1 MECRSREGFFFPV
14 ECRFREGFFSSWNVD
29 LERVD
34 LEGNVDLERASVGY
48 PINTNERSCFP
59 HPEG

>member
-1 MECRSREGFFFPV
+1 V